1 MNKKRTKPKPQWK
14 IQREIEILEK
24 VSKVLTII
32 FFTLAAF
39 ATGCIVTWEM
49 VYGQNGP
56 RAGAI
61 EEINSAEFGLYA
73 GFTEAIQNAETTT
86 EPVEVEESEKEI
98 AKESASEEEEG
109 EAFANRWSPEDY
121 ETMAHLIYA
130 EGGGQGKKCM
140 LYIGSVLLNRVE
152 SDMFPNTLKE
162 CINQPGQYSVKN
174 WYMDREPSEEAYFV
188 AEYLLTVGSEL
199 PDFVLYQHYRRPVA
213 GTTTYAEINGEVF
226 SY

>member
-1 MNKKRTKPKPQWK
+1 MSKRTKPKPDWM
-14 IQREIEILEK
+14 IERENEILDRL
-24 VSKVLTII
+24 VLALFVICLLI
-32 FFTLAAF
+32 GAF
-39 ATGCIVTWEM
+39 AAGMSFTFEIVTAS
-49 VYGQNGP
+49 P

-61 EEINSAEFGLYA
+61 ESLNAAEFGLYA
-73 GFTEAIQNAETTT
+73 GFTEAIQNAETMT

-98 AKESASEEEEG
+98 AKES
-109 EAFANRWSPEDY
+109 ANRWSPEDY

-130 EGGGQGKKCM
+130 EGGGQGKTCM
-140 LYIGSVLLNRVE
+140 IYIGSVLLNRVE
-152 SDMFPNTLKE
+152 SDRFPDTLKE

-174 WYMDREPSEEAYFV
+174 WYMNREPSEEAYFV

>member
-1 MNKKRTKPKPQWK
+1 MSKRTRTKPKPDWM
-14 IQREIEILEK
+14 IERENEIIDRL
-24 VSKVLTII
+24 VLALFVIGLLI
-32 FFTLAAF
+32 GAF
-39 ATGCIVTWEM
+39 AAGMSFTFEIVTAS
-49 VYGQNGP
+49 P

-61 EEINSAEFGLYA
+61 ESLNAAEFGLYA
-73 GFTEAIQNAETTT
+73 GFTEAIQNAETMT

-98 AKESASEEEEG
+98 AKES
-109 EAFANRWSPEDY
+109 ANRWSPEDY

-130 EGGGQGKKCM
+130 EGGGQGKTCM

-152 SDMFPNTLKE
+152 SDRFPDTLKE

-188 AEYLLTVGSEL
+188 AEYLLTEGSEL

>member
-1 MNKKRTKPKPQWK
+1 MNKKRTKPKPEWK
-14 IQREIEILEK
+14 IRREIEILEN
-24 VSKVLTII
+24 VSKILTII

-39 ATGCIVTWEM
+39 ATGCIITWEM

-73 GFTEAIQNAETTT
+73 GFTEAIQNAETMT

-98 AKESASEEEEG
+98 AKESASEEEAG

-130 EGGGQGKKCM
+130 EGGGQGETCM

-152 SDMFPNTLKE
+152 SDRFPDTLKE

>member
-1 MNKKRTKPKPQWK
+1 MSKRTKPKPEWK
-14 IQREIEILEK
+14 IRREIEILEN
-24 VSKVLTII
+24 VSKILII
-32 FFTLAAF
+32 AFFTLAAF
-39 ATGCIVTWEM
+39 ASGCIITWEM

-61 EEINSAEFGLYA
+61 ESLNAAEFGLYA
-73 GFTEAIQNAETTT
+73 GFTEAIQKAETMT

-98 AKESASEEEEG
+98 AKES
-109 EAFANRWSPEDY
+109 ANRWSPEDY

-130 EGGGQGKKCM
+130 EGGGQGKTCM

-152 SDMFPNTLKE
+152 SDRFPDTLKE

-188 AEYLLTVGSEL
+188 AEYLLTEGSEL

-213 GTTTYAEINGEVF
+213 GTTIYAEINGEVF

>member
-1 MNKKRTKPKPQWK
+1 MSKRTKPKPDWM
-14 IQREIEILEK
+14 IERENEILDRL
-24 VSKVLTII
+24 VLALFVICLLI
-32 FFTLAAF
+32 GAF
-39 ATGCIVTWEM
+39 AAGMSFTFEIVTAS
-49 VYGQNGP
+49 P

-61 EEINSAEFGLYA
+61 ESLNAAEFGLYA
-73 GFTEAIQNAETTT
+73 GFTEAIQNAETMT

-98 AKESASEEEEG
+98 AKES
-109 EAFANRWSPEDY
+109 ANRWSPEDY

-130 EGGGQGKKCM
+130 EGGGQGETCM

-152 SDMFPNTLKE
+152 SDRFPNTIKE

-174 WYMDREPSEEAYFV
+174 WYMNREPSEEAYFV
-188 AEYLLTVGSEL
+188 AEYLLTEGSEL

-213 GTTTYAEINGEVF
+213 GTTIYTEINGEVF

>member
-1 MNKKRTKPKPQWK
+1 MSKRTKPKPDWM
-14 IQREIEILEK
+14 IERENEILDRL
-24 VSKVLTII
+24 VLALFLICLLI
-32 FFTLAAF
+32 GAF
-39 ATGCIVTWEM
+39 AAGMSFTFEIVTAS
-49 VYGQNGP
+49 P

-61 EEINSAEFGLYA
+61 ESLNAAEFGLYA
-73 GFTEAIQNAETTT
+73 GFTEAIQNAETMT

-98 AKESASEEEEG
+98 AKES
-109 EAFANRWSPEDY
+109 ANRWSPEDY

-130 EGGGQGKKCM
+130 EGGGQGETCM

-152 SDMFPNTLKE
+152 SDRFPDTLKE

-174 WYMDREPSEEAYFV
+174 WYMNREPSEEAYFV
-188 AEYLLTVGSEL
+188 AEYLLTEGSEL

-213 GTTTYAEINGEVF
+213 GTTTYSEINGEVF

>member
-1 MNKKRTKPKPQWK
+1 MSKRTKPKPEWK
-14 IQREIEILEK
+14 IRREIEILEN
-24 VSKVLTII
+24 VSKILII
-32 FFTLAAF
+32 AFFTLAAF
-39 ATGCIVTWEM
+39 ATGCIITWEM

-61 EEINSAEFGLYA
+61 ESLNAAEFGLYA
-73 GFTEAIQNAETTT
+73 GFTEAIQNAETVT
-86 EPVEVEESEKEI
+86 EPVDVEESEKEI
-98 AKESASEEEEG
+98 AKES
-109 EAFANRWSPEDY
+109 ANRWSPEDY

-130 EGGGQGKKCM
+130 EGGGQGETCM

-152 SDMFPNTLKE
+152 SDRFPNTLKE

-174 WYMDREPSEEAYFV
+174 WYMNREPSEEAYFV
-188 AEYLLTVGSEL
+188 AEYLLTEGSEL

>member
-1 MNKKRTKPKPQWK
+1 MSKRTKPKPDWM
-14 IQREIEILEK
+14 IERENEILDRL
-24 VSKVLTII
+24 VLALFVICLLI
-32 FFTLAAF
+32 GAF
-39 ATGCIVTWEM
+39 AAGMSFTFEIVTAS
-49 VYGQNGP
+49 P

-61 EEINSAEFGLYA
+61 ESLNAAEFGLYA
-73 GFTEAIQNAETTT
+73 GFTEAIQNAETMT

-98 AKESASEEEEG
+98 AKESASEEEAG
-109 EAFANRWSPEDY
+109 EAFANRWSAEDY

-130 EGGGQGKKCM
+130 EGGGQGETCM

-152 SDMFPNTLKE
+152 SDRFPNTLKE